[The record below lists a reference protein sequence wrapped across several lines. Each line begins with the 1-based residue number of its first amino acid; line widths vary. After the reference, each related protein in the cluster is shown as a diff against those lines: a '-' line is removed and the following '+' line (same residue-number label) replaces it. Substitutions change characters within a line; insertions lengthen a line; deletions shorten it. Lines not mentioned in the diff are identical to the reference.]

1 MMNMRKY
8 IVFILLLLTAAN
20 LMAQKAERNY
30 LRRGNRFYK
39 DSTYVDAEI
48 NYRKALDANPN
59 STMAMYNLGN
69 ALLYQNKPQEAL
81 EQYAAVANIEKD
93 KDNLAKDLHN
103 VGVIWHTQKDYQKAI
118 AAYKDALRKNPHDD
132 ETRYNLALAMK
143 MLKDGQQQQNQNQEQ
158 NQQEQQEQQQNDQQQ
173 QNQEQNND
181 NQMSKENAEQL
192 LRSVMQDEKDVQDR
206 VKKQVNIKGN
216 RLEKDW

>member
-1 MMNMRKY
+1 MNMKKY
-8 IVFILLLLTAAN
+8 IVLLLLLLTGAN

-81 EQYAAVANIEKD
+81 EQYATVANIEKD
-93 KDNLAKDLHN
+93 KENLAKDLHN

-118 AAYKDALRKNPHDD
+118 AAYKEALRKNPHDD

-143 MLKDGQQQQNQNQEQ
+143 MLKNRIRIKSRISKS
-158 NQQEQQEQQQNDQQQ
+158 
-173 QNQEQNND
+173 NN
-181 NQMSKENAEQL
+181 NSNKMNSNSSNRIKNRTMITRC
-192 LRSVMQDEKDVQDR
+192 LRRMPS
-206 VKKQVNIKGN
+206 NC
-216 RLEKDW
+216 

>member
-1 MMNMRKY
+1 M
-8 IVFILLLLTAAN
+8 
-20 LMAQKAERNY
+20 
-30 LRRGNRFYK
+30 
-39 DSTYVDAEI
+39 DAEI

-59 STMAMYNLGN
+59 STMARYNLGN

-81 EQYAAVANIEKD
+81 EQYATVANIEKD
-93 KDNLAKDLHN
+93 KENLAKDLHN

-118 AAYKDALRKNPHDD
+118 AAYKEALRKNPHDD

-143 MLKDGQQQQNQNQEQ
+143 MLKDGQQQNQNQEQ
-158 NQQEQQEQQQNDQQQ
+158 NQQEQQQQQQNEQQQQQ

>member
-1 MMNMRKY
+1 MNMKRY
-8 IVFILLLLTAAN
+8 IVLLLLVLTVAN

-69 ALLYQNKPQEAL
+69 ALIYQNKPQEAL

-93 KDNLAKDLHN
+93 KENLAKDLHN

-118 AAYKDALRKNPHDD
+118 AAYKEALRKNPHDD

-143 MLKDGQQQQNQNQEQ
+143 MLKDGQQQNQNQEQ
-158 NQQEQQEQQQNDQQQ
+158 TQQEQQDQQQNEPQQ
-173 QNQEQNND
+173 QNQEQNNE

-192 LRSVMQDEKDVQDR
+192 LRSVMQDEKDVQDK

>member
-8 IVFILLLLTAAN
+8 IVFILLMLTAAN

-39 DSTYVDAEI
+39 DSTYVDAET

-143 MLKDGQQQQNQNQEQ
+143 MLKDGQQQQNQDQEQ

-192 LRSVMQDEKDVQDR
+192 LRSVMQDEKDVQDK

>member
-1 MMNMRKY
+1 MMDLKKY
-8 IVFILLLLTAAN
+8 FIVLTLLLLSMNA
-20 LMAQKAERNY
+20 MSQKAERDN
-30 LRRGNRFYK
+30 LRKGNRYYK

-48 NYRKALDANPN
+48 HYRKALDANPN

-69 ALLYQNKPQEAL
+69 SLLYQNKPKEAL

-93 KDNLAKDLHN
+93 KEKLAMDLHN

-143 MLKDGQQQQNQNQEQ
+143 MLKDGQQQNQEQ
-158 NQQEQQEQQQNDQQQ
+158 QQEQQQQEQQQ
-173 QNQEQNND
+173 QEQQQSQNNQDQND

-192 LRSVMQDEKDVQDR
+192 LRSVTQDEKNVQDR
-206 VKKQVNIKGN
+206 VKKKQNIKGN
-216 RLEKDW
+216 KLEKDW

>member
-8 IVFILLLLTAAN
+8 LVFILLLLTAAN

-192 LRSVMQDEKDVQDR
+192 LRSVMQDEKDVQDK

>member
-1 MMNMRKY
+1 MNMKRY
-8 IVFILLLLTAAN
+8 IVLLLLMLTVAN

-69 ALLYQNKPQEAL
+69 ALIYQNKPQEAL

-93 KDNLAKDLHN
+93 KENLAKDLHN

-118 AAYKDALRKNPHDD
+118 AAYKEALRKNPHDD

-143 MLKDGQQQQNQNQEQ
+143 MLKDGQQQNQNQEQ
-158 NQQEQQEQQQNDQQQ
+158 NQQEQQDQQQNEQQQ
-173 QNQEQNND
+173 QNQEQNNE

-192 LRSVMQDEKDVQDR
+192 LRSVMQDEKDVQDK

>member
-1 MMNMRKY
+1 MNMKKY
-8 IVFILLLLTAAN
+8 IVLLLLLLTGAN

-69 ALLYQNKPQEAL
+69 ALIYQNKPQEAL

-93 KDNLAKDLHN
+93 KENLAKDLHN

-118 AAYKDALRKNPHDD
+118 AAYKEALRKNPHDD

-143 MLKDGQQQQNQNQEQ
+143 MLKDGQQQNQNQEQ
-158 NQQEQQEQQQNDQQQ
+158 NQQEQQQQQQNEQQQQQ
-173 QNQEQNND
+173 QNQEQND
-181 NQMSKENAEQL
+181 ENQMSKENAEQL
-192 LRSVMQDEKDVQDR
+192 LRSVMQDEKNVQDK

-216 RLEKDW
+216 KLEKDW

>member
-1 MMNMRKY
+1 MNMKRY
-8 IVFILLLLTAAN
+8 IVLLLLVLTVAN

-69 ALLYQNKPQEAL
+69 ALIYQNKPQEAL

-93 KDNLAKDLHN
+93 KENLAKDLHN

-118 AAYKDALRKNPHDD
+118 AAYKEALRKNPHDD

-143 MLKDGQQQQNQNQEQ
+143 MLKDGQQQNQNQEQ
-158 NQQEQQEQQQNDQQQ
+158 NQQEQQDQQQNEQQQ
-173 QNQEQNND
+173 QNQEQNNE

-192 LRSVMQDEKDVQDR
+192 LRSVMQDEKDVQDK

>member
-1 MMNMRKY
+1 MNMKKY
-8 IVFILLLLTAAN
+8 IVLLLLMLTATN

-69 ALLYQNKPQEAL
+69 ALIYQNKPQEAL

-93 KDNLAKDLHN
+93 KENLAKDLHN

-118 AAYKDALRKNPHDD
+118 AAYKEALRKNPHDD

-143 MLKDGQQQQNQNQEQ
+143 MLKDGQQQNQNQEQ
-158 NQQEQQEQQQNDQQQ
+158 NQQEQQEQQQNEQQQQQ
-173 QNQEQNND
+173 QNQEQND
-181 NQMSKENAEQL
+181 ENQMSKENAEQL
-192 LRSVMQDEKDVQDR
+192 LRSVMQDEKNVQDK

-216 RLEKDW
+216 KLEKDW

>member
-1 MMNMRKY
+1 MRKY
-8 IVFILLLLTAAN
+8 IVLLLLLLTGAN

-69 ALLYQNKPQEAL
+69 ALIYQNKPQEAL

-93 KDNLAKDLHN
+93 KENLAKDLHN
-103 VGVIWHTQKDYQKAI
+103 VGVIWHTQKDYQKAN
-118 AAYKDALRKNPHDD
+118 ADYKEALRKNPHDD

-143 MLKDGQQQQNQNQEQ
+143 MLKDGQQQNQNQEQ
-158 NQQEQQEQQQNDQQQ
+158 NQQEQQQQQQNEQQQQQ
-173 QNQEQNND
+173 QNQEQND
-181 NQMSKENAEQL
+181 ENQMSKENAEQL
-192 LRSVMQDEKDVQDR
+192 LRSVMQDEKNVQDK

-216 RLEKDW
+216 KLEKDW

>member
-1 MMNMRKY
+1 MNMKRY
-8 IVFILLLLTAAN
+8 IVLLLLMLTVAN

-48 NYRKALDANPN
+48 NHRKALDANPN

-69 ALLYQNKPQEAL
+69 ALIYQNKPQEAL

-93 KDNLAKDLHN
+93 KENLAKDLHN

-118 AAYKDALRKNPHDD
+118 AAYKEALRKNPHDD

-143 MLKDGQQQQNQNQEQ
+143 MLKDGQQQNQNQEQ
-158 NQQEQQEQQQNDQQQ
+158 NQQEQQDQQQNEQQQ
-173 QNQEQNND
+173 QNQEQNNE

-192 LRSVMQDEKDVQDR
+192 LRSVMQDEKDVQDK

>member
-1 MMNMRKY
+1 
-8 IVFILLLLTAAN
+8 
-20 LMAQKAERNY
+20 MAQKAERNY

-81 EQYAAVANIEKD
+81 EQYATVANIEKD
-93 KDNLAKDLHN
+93 KENLAKDLHN

-118 AAYKDALRKNPHDD
+118 AAYKEALRKNPHDD

-143 MLKDGQQQQNQNQEQ
+143 MLKDGQQQNQNQEQ
-158 NQQEQQEQQQNDQQQ
+158 NQQEQQQQQQNEQQQQQ

>member
-8 IVFILLLLTAAN
+8 IVFILLMLTAAN

-143 MLKDGQQQQNQNQEQ
+143 MLKDGQQQQNQDQEQ

-192 LRSVMQDEKDVQDR
+192 LRSVMQDEKDVQDK

>member
-1 MMNMRKY
+1 MNMKKY
-8 IVFILLLLTAAN
+8 IVLLLLLLTGPN

-81 EQYAAVANIEKD
+81 EQYATVANIEKD
-93 KDNLAKDLHN
+93 KENLAKDLHN

-118 AAYKDALRKNPHDD
+118 AAYKEALRKNPHDD

-143 MLKDGQQQQNQNQEQ
+143 MLKDGQQQNQNQEQ
-158 NQQEQQEQQQNDQQQ
+158 NQQEQQQQQQNEQQQQQ

>member
-1 MMNMRKY
+1 MNMKRY
-8 IVFILLLLTAAN
+8 IVLFLLMLSVAN

-69 ALLYQNKPQEAL
+69 ALIYQNKPQEAL

-93 KDNLAKDLHN
+93 KENLAKDLHN

-118 AAYKDALRKNPHDD
+118 AAYKEALRKNPHDD

-143 MLKDGQQQQNQNQEQ
+143 MLKDGQQQNQNQEQ
-158 NQQEQQEQQQNDQQQ
+158 NQQEQQDQQQNEQQQ
-173 QNQEQNND
+173 QNQEQNNE

-192 LRSVMQDEKDVQDR
+192 LRSVMQDEKDVQDK

>member
-8 IVFILLLLTAAN
+8 LVFILLLLTAAN

>member
-1 MMNMRKY
+1 MIDMKKY
-8 IVFILLLLTAAN
+8 FTIMALLLLSLSTF
-20 LMAQKAERNY
+20 AQKAERDY
-30 LRRGNRFYK
+30 LRKGNRLYK

-48 NYRKALDANPN
+48 YYRKALDANPN
-59 STMAMYNLGN
+59 STMSMYNLGN
-69 ALLYQNKPQEAL
+69 SLLYQNKPKEAI

-93 KDNLAKDLHN
+93 KEKLAKDLHN

-143 MLKDGQQQQNQNQEQ
+143 MLKDGQQQNQEQ
-158 NQQEQQEQQQNDQQQ
+158 QQQEEQQQEQQQQQDQQQ
-173 QNQEQNND
+173 QQQNNQDD

-192 LRSVMQDEKDVQDR
+192 LRSVTQDEKSVQDK
-206 VKKQVNIKGN
+206 VKKKQNIKGN
-216 RLEKDW
+216 KLEKDW

>member
-1 MMNMRKY
+1 MVNVRKY

-30 LRRGNRFYK
+30 LRRGNRLYK

-158 NQQEQQEQQQNDQQQ
+158 NQQEQQEQQQNEQQQ

>member
-1 MMNMRKY
+1 MNMKRY
-8 IVFILLLLTAAN
+8 IVLLLLVLTVAN

-69 ALLYQNKPQEAL
+69 ALIYQNKPQEAL

-93 KDNLAKDLHN
+93 KENLATDLHN

-118 AAYKDALRKNPHDD
+118 AAYKEALRKNPHDD

-143 MLKDGQQQQNQNQEQ
+143 MLKDGQQQNQNQEL
-158 NQQEQQEQQQNDQQQ
+158 NQQEQQDQQQNEQQQ
-173 QNQEQNND
+173 QNQEQNNE

-192 LRSVMQDEKDVQDR
+192 LRSVMQDEKNVQDK

>member
-8 IVFILLLLTAAN
+8 LVFILLLLTAAS

-192 LRSVMQDEKDVQDR
+192 LRSVMQDEKDVQDK

>member
-1 MMNMRKY
+1 MISWKNY
-8 IVFILLLLTAAN
+8 FVVLSLLLLSVNA
-20 LMAQKAERNY
+20 MSQKAERDY
-30 LRRGNRFYK
+30 LRKGNRYYK

-48 NYRKALDANPN
+48 YYRKALDANPN
-59 STMAMYNLGN
+59 STMSMYNLGN
-69 ALLYQNKPQEAL
+69 SLLYQNKPKEAL

-93 KDNLAKDLHN
+93 KEKLAKDLHN

-143 MLKDGQQQQNQNQEQ
+143 MLKDGQQQNQD
-158 NQQEQQEQQQNDQQQ
+158 QQQDQQQ
-173 QNQEQNND
+173 QDQQQQEKQQQQNNQDQDD

-192 LRSVMQDEKDVQDR
+192 LRSVTQDEKNVQDR
-206 VKKQVNIKGN
+206 VKKKQNIKGN
-216 RLEKDW
+216 KLEKDW

>member
-1 MMNMRKY
+1 MNMKRY
-8 IVFILLLLTAAN
+8 IVLLLLVLSVAN

-69 ALLYQNKPQEAL
+69 ALICQNKPQEAL

-93 KDNLAKDLHN
+93 KENLAKDLHN

-118 AAYKDALRKNPHDD
+118 AAYKEALRKNPHDD

-143 MLKDGQQQQNQNQEQ
+143 MLKDGQQQNQNQEQ
-158 NQQEQQEQQQNDQQQ
+158 NQQEQQDQQQNEQQQ
-173 QNQEQNND
+173 QNQEQNNE

-192 LRSVMQDEKDVQDR
+192 LRSVMQDEKDVQDK